1 LKGYVDQ
8 MMEDENQENQKY
20 SKSYYSNQ
28 NFRSSNNNKSFNLK
42 TNGKFNNEF
51 RYVSQTTNENMTSTN
66 QKSQKI
72 HQNDE
77 IDEIKDPISL

>member
-1 LKGYVDQ
+1 
-8 MMEDENQENQKY
+8 MMEDENQENQNN

-28 NFRSSNNNKSFNLK
+28 KFRSLNNNKSFNLK

-51 RYVSQTTNENMTSTN
+51 RYVSQTTNENMTSTH
-66 QKSQKI
+66 QKI

>member
-1 LKGYVDQ
+1 
-8 MMEDENQENQKY
+8 MMEDENQENQNN

-28 NFRSSNNNKSFNLK
+28 NFRSLNNNKSFNLK

-66 QKSQKI
+66 QKL